1 MKRLPVISATLA
13 CISLC
18 LPACSVMDQ
27 DNPKPKGH
35 AADPHAVVPQD
46 FLFSR
51 YHPLNTWLDQAV
63 RVQIMDVPLMDV
75 FNHQTLRGLQYVVV
89 KAPTSNPLI
98 NIDKLAMTRRQLL
111 WCLAHDHQLH
121 MTPAFGPNGEVISIE
136 IRSRS
141 VDLPN
146 KY

>member
-1 MKRLPVISATLA
+1 MKRLPVIPAAIALL
-13 CISLC
+13 SLSQ
-18 LPACSVMDQ
+18 PACQYIGFDPQ
-27 DNPKPKGH
+27 PLNL
-35 AADPHAVVPQD
+35 AADPRAVVPPD

-51 YHPLNTWLDQAV
+51 YHPLNEWLDQAV

-75 FNHQTLRGLQYVVV
+75 FNHQTLRGLQYTWV
-89 KAPTSNPLI
+89 KVPTSNPLV

-111 WCLAHDHQLH
+111 WALAHDHQLH

-141 VDLPN
+141 VDLPD

>member
-1 MKRLPVISATLA
+1 MKRLSVFPAALA
-13 CISLC
+13 CLSFGLS
-18 LPACSVMDQ
+18 ACNVMDQ
-27 DNPKPKGH
+27 DNPKPRNH
-35 AADPHAVVPQD
+35 AADPKAVVPQD

-51 YHPLNTWLDQAV
+51 YHPLNAWLDQAV

-111 WCLAHDHQLH
+111 WALAHDHQLH
-121 MTPAFGPNGEVISIE
+121 MTPAFGPGGEVTSIE